1 MLKHIVLRGAI
12 LSDMERRELNLIAG
26 GLIQSFG
33 ISIDVNEDTFDVIR
47 EKNNYFGYAN
57 YYLQNSYDD
66 SKMMNKAE
74 IEIFKQLLAIDA
86 QLGTTNTEQ
95 LTDCVFH
102 TVRLD
107 LIKVIIINLTK
118 PEGYKCRF

>member
-66 SKMMNKAE
+66 SKMMMIAVMRSRMVT
-74 IEIFKQLLAIDA
+74 A
-86 QLGTTNTEQ
+86 T
-95 LTDCVFH
+95 LTMMTMIIMMIVL
-102 TVRLD
+102 TLVVRRR
-107 LIKVIIINLTK
+107 IKIMIMLKMKNL
-118 PEGYKCRF
+118 FLMI